1 MLKIIDNVKYFVYI
15 LSKNKQ
21 IRCEMNNIEN
31 REPVYGNSDMVKLAN
46 TFGVCLDDLVIKRYD
61 EIVKISDSITLFDI
75 NNEERKELVDFFQNA
90 KKTTKVSVEFIFLCL
105 KFNPQFYNFAQMII
119 RDGKKKKLNKDND
132 VKSIITNFFHKK
144 TK

>member
-1 MLKIIDNVKYFVYI
+1 
-15 LSKNKQ
+15 
-21 IRCEMNNIEN
+21 MNNIEN

-46 TFGVCLDDLVIKRYD
+46 TFGICLDDLVIKRYD

-90 KKTTKVSVEFIFLCL
+90 KKPTKVSVEFIFLCL

-132 VKSIITNFFHKK
+132 VKSVIANFFHKK